1 MPKSWHRARKIS
13 TVITNRAFFRLCP
26 VKQFKKSDPVQ
37 QLIIYII
44 YNVYVYDKY
53 IFNMFIYIFIYIFD
67 TTTTSH
73 IDVVSFIGALVVVTG
88 YDPIHPNN
96 LSIPALTA

>member
-1 MPKSWHRARKIS
+1 MSMMHIFMMYVSVIHESMMPIS
-13 TVITNRAFFRLCP
+13 IMHGSAC
-26 VKQFKKSDPVQ
+26 
-37 QLIIYII
+37 IYE
-44 YNVYVYDKY
+44 VDVYDKY
-53 IFNMFIYIFIYIFD
+53 IFNMFIYVFIYIFD
-67 TTTTSH
+67 STTTSH